1 MTQERFPGLLSRS
14 VCNWIFCSLGCLF
27 VVLFGFSANAQES
40 VTVIRGGTLIDGN
53 GGAPRENISIVI
65 AGNRIK
71 SISPGAPANVPADAK
86 VIDAAGK
93 YILPGLWDT
102 HIHYHN

>member
-1 MTQERFPGLLSRS
+1 MTQERFPGLITRS
-14 VCNWIFCSLGCLF
+14 VCNWIVCSLGCLF
-27 VVLFGFSANAQES
+27 VFLFGFSAHAQEA

-53 GGAPRENISIVI
+53 GGAPRPNVSMVI

-71 SISPGAPANVPADAK
+71 SISPGAPDSVPAGAT

-93 YILPGLWDT
+93 YIVPGHWV
-102 HIHYHN
+102 